1 VPVSV
6 EPPQRKPSVA
16 VEIDSGVIEEA
27 RRRQRRRHAAGAV
40 GAVALAIL
48 IAALLIGGGKG
59 GSGAAGEP
67 SSARPLKLTLVHGRA
82 FSGGQPALMGVAP
95 SLQAGNV

>member
-1 VPVSV
+1 VSVSV

-59 GSGAAGEP
+59 GSGAAGDL
-67 SSARPLKLTLVHGRA
+67 SARPLKLTLVHGRA